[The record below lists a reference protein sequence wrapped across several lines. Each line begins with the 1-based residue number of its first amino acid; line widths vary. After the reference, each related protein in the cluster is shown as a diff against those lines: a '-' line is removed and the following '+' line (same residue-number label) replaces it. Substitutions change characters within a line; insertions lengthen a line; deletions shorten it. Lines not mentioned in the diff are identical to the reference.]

1 MTDKKRTV
9 HGRNRRNK
17 AAFSNSS
24 GLVWTGPKF
33 TEMLLATL
41 RNVVRFEQILFWFL
55 LSDLKQFESTFFMR
69 QTWHDSR
76 LQVGKYYDKRNL
88 TLNGDIM
95 QQIWIPDT
103 YVNNEK
109 SSSAPKTEF
118 LLKISP
124 DGKVV
129 YSQR

>member
-1 MTDKKRTV
+1 MDR
-9 HGRNRRNK
+9 GLNRRNK
-17 AAFSNSS
+17 AALSVQTSPAFLWAGPNS
-24 GLVWTGPKF
+24 LRCCA
-33 TEMLLATL
+33 ML
-41 RNVVRFEQILFWFL
+41 RNVVRYERTLIWFL
-55 LSDLKQFESTFFMR
+55 LSHLKQFESTFFMR
-69 QTWHDSR
+69 QTWYDAR
-76 LQVGKYYDKRNL
+76 LEFGKYYDKRNL

>member
-1 MTDKKRTV
+1 M
-9 HGRNRRNK
+9 
-17 AAFSNSS
+17 
-24 GLVWTGPKF
+24 
-33 TEMLLATL
+33 L
-41 RNVVRFEQILFWFL
+41 RNVVRYERTLIWFL
-55 LSDLKQFESTFFMR
+55 LSHLKQFESTFFMR
-69 QTWHDSR
+69 QTWYDSR
-76 LQVGKYYDKRNL
+76 LEFGKYYDKRNL

>member
-1 MTDKKRTV
+1 
-9 HGRNRRNK
+9 
-17 AAFSNSS
+17 
-24 GLVWTGPKF
+24 
-33 TEMLLATL
+33 
-41 RNVVRFEQILFWFL
+41 
-55 LSDLKQFESTFFMR
+55 MR
-69 QTWHDSR
+69 QMWYDSR
-76 LQVGKYYDKRNL
+76 LQFKEYYAKRNL

-109 SSSAPKTEF
+109 SSFAPKAEF
-118 LLKISP
+118 LLKVYP

>member
-1 MTDKKRTV
+1 
-9 HGRNRRNK
+9 
-17 AAFSNSS
+17 
-24 GLVWTGPKF
+24 
-33 TEMLLATL
+33 
-41 RNVVRFEQILFWFL
+41 
-55 LSDLKQFESTFFMR
+55 
-69 QTWHDSR
+69 
-76 LQVGKYYDKRNL
+76 
-88 TLNGDIM
+88 M